1 MVAVPAVIKV
11 STPPDVT
18 VHTPVVWL
26 VNVTGS
32 PESDVAVRVGLVP
45 KFCAPGLSKVMV
57 CVALGVTLFEAAE
70 AVPVPTPFVAVT
82 VKV

>member
-1 MVAVPAVIKV
+1 MNV

-18 VHTPVVWL
+18 VHTSGVSL
-26 VNVTGS
+26 VNVTVS

-45 KFCAPGLSKVMV
+45 KFCAPGLLNVMV
-57 CVALGVTLFEAAE
+57 CAALGVTPFDATEAAP
-70 AVPVPTPFVAVT
+70 APALFVAVT